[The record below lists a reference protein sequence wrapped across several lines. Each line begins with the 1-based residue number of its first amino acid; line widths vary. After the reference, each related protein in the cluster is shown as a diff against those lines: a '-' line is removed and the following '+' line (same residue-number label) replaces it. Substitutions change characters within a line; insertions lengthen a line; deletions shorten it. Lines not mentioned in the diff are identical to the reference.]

1 MPEAPWI
8 KRCDHGIFFTDQLDK
23 EGEDRE
29 KYLKFFSSKQNQNK
43 NKTTP
48 LQGTNVAEVS
58 TRTRILNNMV
68 GETLSDRN
76 KLSLMEDGSPRL
88 VNDED
93 ACPEVAC

>member
-1 MPEAPWI
+1 M
-8 KRCDHGIFFTDQLDK
+8 
-23 EGEDRE
+23 
-29 KYLKFFSSKQNQNK
+29 
-43 NKTTP
+43 
-48 LQGTNVAEVS
+48 AEVS

-93 ACPEVAC
+93 ACSEAQC